1 MVYRLDNND
10 NGSGVARNQSK
21 NMKHLTKPIRA
32 INFLVLAFLMTLSS
46 PVAAQDFQKGHV
58 AYEAGDYATAIK
70 QWMPLAEAGD
80 ALAQNSLGFMYQIG
94 RGVPQDYQEALKW
107 YRLAAEQDY
116 AKAQSHL
123 GIMYGGGYGVPQD
136 DLMAHMWHN
145 ISAANGD
152 LVASPMRDIIS
163 IGMTPADISKAQA
176 MARECMNSGYTKCG
190 Y

>member
-1 MVYRLDNND
+1 MPSVIGLNSVRIDMTRITVILATVL
-10 NGSGVARNQSK
+10 S
-21 NMKHLTKPIRA
+21 
-32 INFLVLAFLMTLSS
+32 LAFTPL
-46 PVAAQDFQKGHV
+46 AAQDYQKGL
-58 AYEAGDYATAIK
+58 AAARAGDFATALQEWK
-70 QWMPLAEAGD
+70 PLAEAGD
-80 ALAQNSLGFMYQIG
+80 ADAQFQLGFLHYLG
-94 RGVPQDYQEALKW
+94 KAVLQDYQEALKW
-107 YRLAAEQDY
+107 YRLAAEQGY

-163 IGMTPADISKAQA
+163 IGMTPADISKAQT